1 MFGKIVA
8 GMVGLCAGVL
18 LAAWAETMD
27 SEVKLETNY
36 DEDTAVE
43 EETTVEEETDV
54 DLTEAAQAN

>member
-8 GMVGLCAGVL
+8 GMVGLCAGVF

-27 SEVKLETNY
+27 SESNMESNY

-43 EETTVEEETDV
+43 EETTVEEETDD
-54 DLTEAAQAN
+54 DLQESAQTN